1 VQVLQFLEKAG
12 QQVHMIESRRFP
24 AESFAAQNT
33 IFLGMPRTAGY
44 LDQVLAKMNFYIA
57 SVTPDVIR
65 SRNPRP
71 GEASEYREV
80 SYSPDRRTAPAIIVL
95 LPTRPEHTRMLLL
108 LGRHLT
114 SMASMLITLE
124 GLKLVDDEW
133 AKAGSPDAWEMVIQA
148 EVYRDTILKYST
160 LACRPIPATFWK

>member
-1 VQVLQFLEKAG
+1 
-12 QQVHMIESRRFP
+12 VHLIESRRFP

-71 GEASEYREV
+71 GEAAEYREV
-80 SYSPDRRTAPAIIVL
+80 SYSPDRRTAPAIIIL

-114 SMASMLITLE
+114 SLASMLVTLE
-124 GLKLVDDEW
+124 GLKLVDEQW

-148 EVYRDTILKYST
+148 EVYRDTILKLSA
-160 LACRPIPATFWK
+160 LSCRPIPATFWK